1 MKKYNTCH
9 QVLLIFNKT

>member
-1 MKKYNTCH
+1 MQKYNTCH